1 MFAIHHIKS
10 SFAIVCLCLLSL
22 SAYAEQKK
30 QLGDWEV
37 HYIVFNSSFLAASV
51 AQQYDIE
58 RSKRLAVVNI
68 SVLDSKQKLKPALD
82 TLVSGSAKNLIG
94 QTQSLE
100 FKKVQEG
107 NAIYYIS
114 NMRFDDQDLYTF
126 NIEIGEGKQ
135 QQSFSFQQKLYV
147 D

>member
-1 MFAIHHIKS
+1 MFALHPIKS
-10 SFAIVCLCLLSL
+10 CLAIACLCLLSL
-22 SAYAEQKK
+22 NAYAEQKK

-68 SVLDSKQKLKPALD
+68 SVLDSKQKHKPALD
-82 TLVSGSAKNLIG
+82 TSVSGSAKNLIG
-94 QTQSLE
+94 QTQTLA
-100 FKKVQEG
+100 FKQVKEG
-107 NAIYYIS
+107 SAIYYIA

-135 QQSFSFQQKLYV
+135 QKSFSFQQKLYV